1 MSESL
6 LRILSAAAAT
16 LLGLGLWWGLLA
28 VARSAGAGGLLASEW
43 SIPVWVG
50 FGMIVISL
58 NRILENLLIQHG
70 EPGAAE
76 PAE

>member
-1 MSESL
+1 MTESL

-28 VARSAGAGGLLASEW
+28 VARSSGVELASEW

-58 NRILENLLIQHG
+58 NRILENLLVQSGH
-70 EPGAAE
+70 PAPA

>member
-1 MSESL
+1 MTENFM
-6 LRILSAAAAT
+6 RILSAAAAT

-28 VARSAGAGGLLASEW
+28 VARSAGVEGELVSAW

-50 FGMIVISL
+50 FGLIVISL
-58 NRILENLLIQHG
+58 NRILENLLIQS
-70 EPGAAE
+70 EETRAA